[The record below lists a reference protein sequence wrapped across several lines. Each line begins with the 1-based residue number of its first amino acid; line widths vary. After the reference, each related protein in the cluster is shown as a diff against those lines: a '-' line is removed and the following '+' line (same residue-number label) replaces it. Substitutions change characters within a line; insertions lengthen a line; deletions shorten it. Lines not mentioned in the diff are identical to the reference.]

1 MVDKDIQ
8 GVGVGEMVAGLDNL
22 KNFEWVVDVDEVDGS
37 FNYVFDFVGKRD
49 DWEKVEGEKFI
60 LISVDDNSRR
70 NYLSREAAI
79 LENDWRIVEAKGV
92 YGERMGEDTFLAKVI
107 KWSMPHR
114 SIFNRLNLI
123 KIFSFKMFEM
133 DYIYSEKFF
142 F

>member
-1 MVDKDIQ
+1 MF
-8 GVGVGEMVAGLDNL
+8 LNL
-22 KNFEWVVDVDEVDGS
+22 K
-37 FNYVFDFVGKRD
+37 
-49 DWEKVEGEKFI
+49 
-60 LISVDDNSRR
+60 
-70 NYLSREAAI
+70 
-79 LENDWRIVEAKGV
+79 
-92 YGERMGEDTFLAKVI
+92 FLAKVI